1 MFSQCLWTNSIKSN
15 RVGTAGAG
23 NHLMHSLAKV
33 YGSLLAKKL
42 GPAGQKDKQER
53 VGSEVPKTHS

>member
-15 RVGTAGAG
+15 RVGTAG

-42 GPAGQKDKQER
+42 GPAGQKDQQER
-53 VGSEVPKTHS
+53 VGSEVPKTYS